1 MSSRRLILTAVFS
14 AGVGVVAAF
23 LVPKPLPELSRQELL
38 SEVQAGNVHEV
49 VVVDD
54 DVLTGV
60 SSSRGAFRVV
70 LSHGDS
76 SLIEELRDRGVTVK
90 FEEWSPGLI

>member
-1 MSSRRLILTAVFS
+1 MSSRRLFITAILS
-14 AGVGVVAAF
+14 AGVGVVVVF
-23 LVPKPLPELSRQELL
+23 LVPKPLPVLSRQELL

-49 VVVDD
+49 VVDD

-60 SSSRGAFRVV
+60 SSARGSFRVV
-70 LSHGDS
+70 LSHGDT
-76 SLIEELRDRGVTVK
+76 SLIDELRARGVTVK